1 MFHVTGVRVAAL
13 TSATPVP
20 LSATGEPV
28 TGTLAKMVSV
38 PVTAPSAVGVNTTLM
53 VQVAPAAKV
62 AVQVPPDREKTA
74 DEKARVIPV
83 PAAVPVLCSV
93 RVCAG
98 VGKPMPALPKA
109 SGPPVTLSVATGAT
123 EPNSTAPGSNFVSV
137 GVPGSGLRLPKK
149 SVLGTRLKFASVVGM
164 KSMIGDPVVSE

>member
-1 MFHVTGVRVAAL
+1 MFHVTGVRVAAS
-13 TSATPVP
+13 TGVTPVP

-28 TGTLAKMVSV
+28 TATLAKMVSV
-38 PVTAPSAVGVNTTLM
+38 PDAAPVAVGVNTTLM
-53 VQVAPAAKV
+53 VQVAPV
-62 AVQVPPDREKTA
+62 ARVVVQVPPDREKTV

-93 RVCAG
+93 RVRAALA
-98 VGKPMPALPKA
+98 KPTAWLPKA

-164 KSMIGDPVVSE
+164 KSMIGDPVVSA